1 MSNLACGLPMQSA
14 ELIWQDQQP
23 FATAFN
29 DIYHAKDGAAESN
42 RVFIEPA
49 AIPNRWQQQADFT
62 VAEIGFGTGL
72 NLVALLERWQRAPG
86 TRLHYIA
93 FEQFPLSEN
102 DWAKVCS
109 TRSALHSPY
118 ALLQQRYPPAVSG
131 WHQRSLGN
139 GSVMLSLYWGDA
151 AAGLADLHDR
161 LALPVDAWWLDG
173 FAPDRNPQLW
183 TAALFAQLADLSAA
197 GASVT
202 TFTAAGR
209 VRRRLAA
216 VGFSMR
222 RVDQRPHK
230 RESLAG
236 NLDPAHQ
243 ARGLCRD
250 PSRAQTRKLARSM
263 PIQIVGA
270 GVAGA
275 SLARGLAEAGCQ
287 IQVFDAGHAPVGAS
301 ALPAAV
307 LHSRLLSDGSPSA
320 ALRIHGQ
327 LYASARLK
335 DWPQWQPSGVLQC
348 ASNPA
353 QAQKLE
359 RISEQFTST
368 GDWCQPLTASE
379 TKQHTANW
387 INGVQGPGLWFAD
400 SGALAP
406 EVLIRWLLNHSNI
419 DVRWQQPLADE
430 RAWEGIRIYANG
442 TGIFSIAAARFLELS
457 QLGGQ
462 LEIVAAT
469 TPTTPLVGAGY
480 VVPTTVQNSSQM
492 LLGGNY
498 EYQPWSPQHA
508 TAHNLAKVQQPLRW
522 LGRVRAVRVT
532 SSDRIPVAGALLDSA
547 QQRIGNRLV
556 SVGHGSLGMTS
567 SHLCAALLSS
577 QLRGSAPPVTRE
589 LEQAL
594 APARFR
600 QRQARR
606 GYRFG
611 ASN

>member
-1 MSNLACGLPMQSA
+1 MQCA
-14 ELIWQDQQP
+14 ELIWQGQQP
-23 FATAFN
+23 FAPAFN

-49 AIPNRWQQQADFT
+49 AIPNRWLQQADFT

-93 FEQFPLSEN
+93 FEQFPLSAD
-102 DWAKVCS
+102 DWSKVCS
-109 TRSALHSPY
+109 ARSAAHPQY

-151 AAGLADLHDR
+151 AAGLADLQHR

-183 TAALFAQLADLSAA
+183 TESLFAQLADLSAPA
-197 GASVT
+197 ASVT

-209 VRRRLAA
+209 VRRGLAA
-216 VGFSMR
+216 VGFCMR

-236 NLDPAHQ
+236 NLNSEHQ
-243 ARGLCRD
+243 ADGLCRD
-250 PSRAQTRKLARSM
+250 SNRAQTRKLARQM
-263 PIQIVGA
+263 PIQVVGA
-270 GVAGA
+270 GIAGA
-275 SLARGLAEAGCQ
+275 SLARSLAEAGCQ
-287 IQVFDAGHAPVGAS
+287 VEVFDAGQAPVGAS

-327 LYASARLK
+327 LYSSARLK

-348 ASNPA
+348 ASDP
-353 QAQKLE
+353 QQTQKLE
-359 RISEQFTST
+359 RISQLFTGT
-368 GDWCQPLTASE
+368 GNWCQPVSARE
-379 TKQHTANW
+379 TKQRTANW
-387 INGVQGPGLWFAD
+387 ISGVQGPGLWFAD
-400 SGALAP
+400 SGAVAP
-406 EVLIRWLLNHSNI
+406 AALIGWLLEHPNI
-419 DVRWQQPLADE
+419 AVRWQQPLVDE
-430 RAWEGIRIYANG
+430 QTCKGIRIYANG

-469 TPTTPLVGAGY
+469 TPRSALVGGGY
-480 VVPTTVQNSSQM
+480 VVPTAAQNSPRM

-498 EYQPWSPQHA
+498 EYQPWSPERA

-532 SSDRIPVAGALLDSA
+532 SSDRVPVAGALLDPG
-547 QQRIGNRLV
+547 QQPIANRLV

-567 SHLCAALLSS
+567 SHLCAALITS
-577 QLRGSAPPVTRE
+577 QLTGSAPPLTRA